1 MWLKPQGRILSLQ
14 TADLA
19 GAVRDGQWRSRAQQC
34 CAVSVG
40 EPWSWGASFYLLDC
54 SLLFVISMSL
64 PTGVVLAVW
73 SMPSWSC
80 RDVSWAP
87 FVAHPRRHCM
97 LGKMRQSGVCL
108 QTAGRERII
117 GCLWASPVCSFC
129 SLIQKFTLKLV
140 LFIMV
145 ITLSHLGLRVM
156 TCGAQRIA
164 ELVPFW
170 FQCAIV
176 RSWAVG
182 PVFSNLIQHP

>member
-1 MWLKPQGRILSLQ
+1 
-14 TADLA
+14 
-19 GAVRDGQWRSRAQQC
+19 
-34 CAVSVG
+34 
-40 EPWSWGASFYLLDC
+40 
-54 SLLFVISMSL
+54 
-64 PTGVVLAVW
+64 
-73 SMPSWSC
+73 
-80 RDVSWAP
+80 
-87 FVAHPRRHCM
+87 M

-117 GCLWASPVCSFC
+117 GCLLASPVCSFC
-129 SLIQKFTLKLV
+129 SLIQKFTLKPV

-176 RSWAVG
+176 RS
-182 PVFSNLIQHP
+182 